1 MSKNNFITGFIIAI
15 ILPLVSFYFWQLLIE
30 TLGNSST
37 GEGMG
42 FSPTWRT
49 RTVYLLAICTNLI
62 PFQIFSKRKAL
73 NSMRG
78 ISVPTI
84 IYVFM
89 WIYHFKYILFD
100 F

>member
-1 MSKNNFITGFIIAI
+1 MSKNNFLTGFIIAI
-15 ILPLVSFYFWQLLIE
+15 VLPVLGFYFWQLLIE
-30 TLGNSST
+30 TIGNSAT
-37 GEGMG
+37 GKGMEL
-42 FSPTWRT
+42 SPTWRE

-62 PFQIFSKRKAL
+62 PFQIFSKRREI

-84 IYVFM
+84 IYVFT
-89 WIYHFKYILFD
+89 WIYYFRTILFD